1 MNKKQK
7 VGENCDVLDTTTQLA
22 YERTF
27 LANERTL
34 IAWLRT
40 SVALVGAGLGVVKF
54 LDDEGPY
61 FLMKVLGILLVLMGE
76 LAYVG
81 AYWKYKTLSNSLC
94 HLKKTSP
101 PRWILLP
108 LNITVFLM
116 SIISL
121 LVIFNN

>member
-1 MNKKQK
+1 MSEKKEK
-7 VGENCDVLDTTTQLA
+7 DKKSGRCKIGESCDVIDITTQLA

-61 FLMKVLGILLVLMGE
+61 FFMKILGILLVLMGE

-81 AYWKYKTLSNSLC
+81 AYWT
-94 HLKKTSP
+94 T
-101 PRWILLP
+101 W
-108 LNITVFLM
+108 
-116 SIISL
+116 
-121 LVIFNN
+121 